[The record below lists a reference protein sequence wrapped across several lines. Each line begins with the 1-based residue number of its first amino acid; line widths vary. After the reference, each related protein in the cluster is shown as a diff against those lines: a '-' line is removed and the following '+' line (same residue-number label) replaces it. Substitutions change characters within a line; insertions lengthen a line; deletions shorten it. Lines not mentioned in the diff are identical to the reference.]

1 MNPVFQTNP
10 IATVHGIND
19 AYTQDEL
26 LRQIK
31 DPVLDPRIPIE
42 QAIDN
47 LPLEG
52 GVVRLGSYTY
62 FSRGTITVDRNNV
75 SIIGNSRTLI
85 SNTLTTG
92 TILHVTGSDFGLS
105 DVRLYD
111 NSTSYAI
118 TVTGDRARITNVIFE
133 DVGGMLQ
140 TDGSD
145 HLVFKCCRSDT
156 VDPATYLV
164 ELKASNYATVM
175 GNIINGGSTGIYADD
190 SSTRSIYV
198 GNNCPNGISYKGAS
212 NTNAGN
218 IGTVTVR

>member
-1 MNPVFQTNP
+1 MNPVFQTT
-10 IATVHGIND
+10 ALTTVHGIND
-19 AYTQDEL
+19 AYTQDEV

-31 DPVLDPRIPIE
+31 DPVLDPRIPLE

-52 GVVRLGSYTY
+52 GVVRLGSHTY
-62 FSRGTITVDRNNV
+62 FCSGTITVDRNNV
-75 SIIGNSRTLI
+75 SIIGNTRTLI

-92 TILHVTGSDFGLS
+92 TILNVTGDDFSLS

-111 NSTSYAI
+111 LSTAYAI

-133 DVGGMLQ
+133 SVGGMIQ
-140 TDGSD
+140 TDGSSY
-145 HLVFKCCRSDT
+145 LVFKCCRSDT
-156 VDPATYLV
+156 VDSTYLV
-164 ELKASNYATVM
+164 ELKASSYATII
-175 GNIINGGSTGIYADD
+175 GNIIIGGSTGIYADD
-190 SSTRSIYV
+190 TSSRSIFV
-198 GNNCPNGISYKGAS
+198 GNNSPTGISYKGSLS